1 MIIPNFAIMKKGE
14 YIARY
19 GWWASIVVASLS
31 LMTIILLVV
40 GNVDDISVWLW
51 LLVIVVPLNGFIL
64 NRDYERR
71 GEAFSVN
78 SDGIHLERKKKRLA
92 ISWNQVKSCY
102 YRISAEIIGG
112 CFWRVRGVLR
122 ISLTLVVERKTGV
135 ENEIKL
141 GVFCCNPITI
151 ARCIDG
157 CSGKRLFDWGRT
169 KRRLLRDFIL
179 WILLPLLL
187 FWAFWYFYKQ

>member
-1 MIIPNFAIMKKGE
+1 M
-14 YIARY
+14 
-19 GWWASIVVASLS
+19 
-31 LMTIILLVV
+31 V

-51 LLVIVVPLNGFIL
+51 LLVIIVPLNGFIL

-78 SDGIHLERKKKRLA
+78 SDGIYLERKKKRLA
-92 ISWNQVKSCY
+92 IPWNQVKSCY

-112 CFWRVRGVLR
+112 CFWRIRGVLR
-122 ISLTLVVERKTGV
+122 ISLTLVVDRKTGA

-157 CSGKRLFDWGRT
+157 CSGKRLFDWERT
-169 KRRLLRDFIL
+169 KRRFREALFYGFYFLCFCFGLSGIL
-179 WILLPLLL
+179 ISNKVSVTVPP
-187 FWAFWYFYKQ
+187 FRVSE